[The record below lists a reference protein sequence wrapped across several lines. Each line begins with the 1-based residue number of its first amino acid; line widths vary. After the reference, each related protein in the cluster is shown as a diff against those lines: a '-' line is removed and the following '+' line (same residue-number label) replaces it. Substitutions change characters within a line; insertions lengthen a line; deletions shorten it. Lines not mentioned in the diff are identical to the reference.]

1 MNWDSIKKQHI
12 FKEPVEHIYTAELF
26 DRKEYDKLYENM
38 NNLEHPLWT
47 EFDSKYKIP
56 FELYYDIRDINK
68 NKEVICL
75 WFFMDRNDKSSGVD
89 IVLAGKKLRY
99 FHNTFLITQSK
110 DIKIL
115 ETNPKQYIHRP
126 FVQLDLKES
135 KYKQL
140 LEKGK

>member
-47 EFDSKYKIP
+47 EFGSKYKIP

-110 DIKIL
+110 DIMIL

>member
-38 NNLEHPLWT
+38 NNMKHPLWT
-47 EFDSKYKIP
+47 DFDSKYKIP
-56 FELYYDIRDINK
+56 FQLYYDIRDINK

-140 LEKGK
+140 LEKYK

>member
-75 WFFMDRNDKSSGVD
+75 WFFMDRNDKSSGGD

-110 DIKIL
+110 DIMIL

>member
-110 DIKIL
+110 DIMIL